1 MLPAVLPA
9 LLRKRGPCRGGSYE
23 RRAPPLA
30 ARLRRLRRLRTGMPS
45 GPRVTTISSPRTLK
59 VMWVGMPSISTIGIG
74 TVLW

>member
-1 MLPAVLPA
+1 
-9 LLRKRGPCRGGSYE
+9 
-23 RRAPPLA
+23 
-30 ARLRRLRRLRTGMPS
+30 MPS